1 MKIVGIV
8 GSMRKSGNT
17 LRLMEEAI
25 KPFAQKAEVD
35 IIELNQLDFS
45 GCIGCEGCSKTYR
58 CVLKDDLAP
67 IYALLDQADGFILA
81 SPTYFYNITSKMK
94 AFIERLYPYQIF
106 DDENRHIWTSVFE
119 SKRIKYGITI
129 SICEQEDEKD
139 MGFTSKAMSMPLEGL
154 GVRVVENVKVLN
166 LFGRE
171 EADQDQVALKSCR
184 DAGEKL
190 LNTLLLLQRIRS
202 IQ

>member
-1 MKIVGIV
+1 MKIIGIV

-25 KPFAQKAEVD
+25 KPFAKKAEVN

-45 GCIGCEGCSKTYR
+45 GCIGCEGCSKSYR
-58 CVLKDDLAP
+58 CVLKDDLTP
-67 IYALLDQADGFILA
+67 IYALLDEADGFILA

-119 SKRIKYGITI
+119 SQQIKYGMTI
-129 SICEQEDEKD
+129 AICEQEDVKD
-139 MGFTSKAMSMPLEGL
+139 MGFTSNAMSMPLEGL
-154 GVRVVENVKVLN
+154 GIRVVENVKVLN
-166 LFGRE
+166 LFGRQ
-171 EADQDQVALKSCR
+171 EADQDQVALKSCK

-190 LNTLLLLQRIRS
+190 LKTIVLLKNIRN